1 VTTLSVT
8 RQSEKLGG
16 VCALIIG
23 FLNIL
28 LILYIVATSAP
39 GRYDTGEFYRAYTQG
54 EANVSTVNWVAL
66 VVTAVLSLAVI
77 VPTVSNLIQSENPA
91 LVRAVTVLAIVGW
104 AVMAIS
110 FLNLLSKVPDLA
122 SRYVN
127 GDETTRTAL
136 VAVGLPE
143 IDPDGWLLF
152 GGPGIWFVVVNTLA
166 LFTLRWP
173 RLLSWAGILVG
184 VFFLCTIPAAILELE
199 PLNMIAAGGGA
210 IFSPLW
216 HIWMGIRLLKFESLG

>member
-1 VTTLSVT
+1 MTALSVSK
-8 RQSEKLGG
+8 QSGKLGG
-16 VCALIIG
+16 ACALIIG
-23 FLNIL
+23 TLNIL

-54 EANVSTVNWVAL
+54 EASVSTVNWIAL

-77 VPTVSNLIQSENPA
+77 VPTVSNLIEAENPA
-91 LVRAVTVLAIVGW
+91 LVRAVTVFAIVGW
-104 AVMAIS
+104 SVMAIS
-110 FLNLLSKVPDLA
+110 FLNLLARVPDLA
-122 SRYVN
+122 SRYVSS
-127 GDETTRTAL
+127 DEATRAAL

-143 IDPDGWLLF
+143 IDPDGWLVF
-152 GGPGIWFVVVNTLA
+152 GGPGVWFVIINGLA
-166 LFTLRWP
+166 LLHPRWP

-184 VFFLCTIPAAILELE
+184 VFFLCTIPAAIFELE

-216 HIWMGIRLLKFESLG
+216 HIWMGVRLVK